1 MNKKHILYII
11 CVLFVVVTGIVY
23 YLKNY
28 YSGDEI
34 LLEDVMQES
43 AITVTEDISDDGSE
57 TENDEQNED
66 TEESTSKEK
75 LDAEY
80 IYVHICGAISKPGV
94 YRLEATSRVVD
105 VINMA
110 GGLTSKADSVA
121 VNQAKILSDSEQIYI
136 PKKGEKLTDNN
147 DSDEKSN
154 DEIRDESSVDS
165 NVGTSTQKKVNINSA
180 SKSDLI
186 TLPGIGEAKADMI
199 IQYRNKN
206 GSFSKIEDI
215 MNITGIKEGLFN
227 KISEYITV

>member
-1 MNKKHILYII
+1 MNKKHIMYMI
-11 CVLFVVVTGIVY
+11 CVLFVVVTGIIY

-28 YSGDEI
+28 HSRDEI

-75 LDAEY
+75 FDAEY

-94 YRLEATSRVVD
+94 YKLASTSRVVD
-105 VINMA
+105 VIDMA

-121 VNQAKILSDSEQIYI
+121 INQAKILSDSEQIYI
-136 PKKGEKLTDNN
+136 PKKGEKLTENT
-147 DSDEKSN
+147 DSEQNLS
-154 DEIRDESSVDS
+154 DESSVDS
-165 NVGTSTQKKVNINSA
+165 NEGTATQNKVNINKA
-180 SKSDLI
+180 SKLDLI
-186 TLPGIGEAKADMI
+186 TLPGIGEAKADII